1 MDVSLQPLDKLY
13 TSAVVLIGANVVVTL
28 FLVLKADWLATRL
41 TRTDEDISVKLTPLS
56 LTKVLLMTVGTIWLA
71 GSIYDMPDFIG
82 ALGTASSD
90 QSGQADTDTSVFP
103 WGKYLL
109 KTIISLVLIFKAG
122 ALANLLTRKI

>member
-1 MDVSLQPLDKLY
+1 MDASLQPLDKLY
-13 TSAVVLIGANVVVTL
+13 TSAVVLIIANVIVSL

-41 TRTDEDISVKLTPLS
+41 TRTDKDISVELTPLS

-90 QSGQADTDTSVFP
+90 QSGQVDTDTSVFP

-109 KTIISLVLIFKAG
+109 KTIISLVLIFKAS